1 MLSVQAMFGTLFAP
15 SYAPRSWPDVLRTA
29 STNAFAL
36 FGLLVLVT
44 GLGFLIRAR
53 GWAKGV
59 AAVAVVAGA
68 VLIVLVLED
77 IRAEIPLRRTI
88 EQHPP
93 VSN

>member
-1 MLSVQAMFGTLFAP
+1 VPSVQAMFGTLLAP
-15 SYAPRSWPDVLRTA
+15 SYAPRPWPDVLRTA

-36 FGLLVLVT
+36 FALVVLVI
-44 GLGFLIRAR
+44 GLGFLIRAK

-59 AAVAVVAGA
+59 GALAVVAA
-68 VLIVLVLED
+68 AFLLVLVLKD
-77 IRAEIPLRRTI
+77 IKAEIPLRRDI

>member
-1 MLSVQAMFGTLFAP
+1 MPSVEAMFGTLLSP
-15 SYAPRSWPDVLRTA
+15 TYASRPWPDVLRTA

-36 FGLLVLVT
+36 FALAVLVI
-44 GLGFLIRAR
+44 GLSFLLRAK

-59 AAVAVVAGA
+59 GALAVVAA
-68 VLIVLVLED
+68 VFFLLLVLKD
-77 IRAEIPLRRTI
+77 IRAEIPLRRDI